1 MYHLIL
7 AIFVVY
13 REWVNLA
20 IVSDWLLFL
29 WRFLLC
35 RQRYIVISL
44 LTNILIV
51 SRIGQKRLL
60 NSNCGCK
67 SCLRIFQL
75 LNKKKRS
82 PQPNIIYMEK
92 NVWEYSDNHIKTCR
106 HMYVVRTHAN
116 LFLFLPCT
124 LKDPKVLQCRGTRC
138 CIYFVMTNRCS
149 PR

>member
-7 AIFVVY
+7 AIFDVY

-29 WRFLLC
+29 WLFLLC

-60 NSNCGCK
+60 NA
-67 SCLRIFQL
+67 
-75 LNKKKRS
+75 LNVIVDASHVWEFSSYWIKKKDV
-82 PQPNIIYMEK
+82 PNQILFIWKKMYGST
-92 NVWEYSDNHIKTCR
+92 VITTSR
-106 HMYVVRTHAN
+106 HAYV
-116 LFLFLPCT
+116 
-124 LKDPKVLQCRGTRC
+124 
-138 CIYFVMTNRCS
+138 CS
-149 PR
+149 PHTCKLIFVLAMHVKRPQSFTMPWDSMLHLFCDD